1 MDWIG
6 DCPIF
11 FLGRSIAT
19 PVSLRPCALFVTT
32 KESWVPTCP
41 ARAQV
46 VRTLWTAGHVKMGKI
61 QASHSKAWTT
71 ARMDTSATPRRKS
84 ATTVPSARSMRI
96 SVSTW
101 RTSRSARMRV
111 SWFDLVNLFPD
122 FPWCPCIA
130 SSCRVV
136 ARLLVVQLIIF
147 QPLPQFRLF
156 ESWLHMPSGLPTW
169 IVSAG
174 WWRHWTCL
182 HWMPFQLYTL
192 CQRHD
197 LQPERHYC
205 DTMRQL
211 FLHMMLTWILCCA
224 RNPWS
229 TFYVHVFHC
238 DRNSCHPVHPVRLF
252 L

>member
-6 DCPIF
+6 DCPFF

-111 SWFDLVNLFPD
+111 AWFDLVMWICFQIFHDALALLPVVELSQGFWLFN
-122 FPWCPCIA
+122 W
-130 SSCRVV
+130 
-136 ARLLVVQLIIF
+136 
-147 QPLPQFRLF
+147 
-156 ESWLHMPSGLPTW
+156 
-169 IVSAG
+169 
-174 WWRHWTCL
+174 
-182 HWMPFQLYTL
+182 
-192 CQRHD
+192 
-197 LQPERHYC
+197 
-205 DTMRQL
+205 
-211 FLHMMLTWILCCA
+211 
-224 RNPWS
+224 
-229 TFYVHVFHC
+229 
-238 DRNSCHPVHPVRLF
+238 
-252 L
+252 